1 MTRAISSS
9 VSAQQLI
16 AFLNALGR
24 GDLDSITAKLEEARI
39 RCLELEQ
46 SELAAKLVAASGAL
60 RAGDARTYR
69 RNLETVV
76 SRLGHL
82 K

>member
-1 MTRAISSS
+1 MAP
-9 VSAQQLI
+9 AQLI
-16 AFLNALGR
+16 AFLNALGV
-24 GDLDSITAKLEEARI
+24 GDLVSIGAKLEEARAS
-39 RCLELEQ
+39 CLNLQQ
-46 SELAAKLVAASGAL
+46 SELADKLAEAGAAL
-60 RAGDARTYR
+60 RAGDLKAYR